1 MTTIPLIND
10 KREIRGWMLYDFA
23 NSAFSTT
30 VVTTFLGPYLTSV
43 IESQVGDGGS
53 FTLLGIP
60 IAAESF
66 FTYCVSLS
74 VLLQVF
80 VLPILGSIPGLD
92 AEVTPPRGFLGRL
105 RTGSGAGAVALA
117 VFLAHAA
124 GGIGGFLV

>member
-30 VVTTFLGPYLTSV
+30 VVTTFLGPYLTGI
-43 IESQVGDGGS
+43 IESQVGNKGS
-53 FTLLGIP
+53 FTLLGVP

-74 VLLQVF
+74 VCCKSLF
-80 VLPILGSIPGLD
+80 CP
-92 AEVTPPRGFLGRL
+92 
-105 RTGSGAGAVALA
+105 
-117 VFLAHAA
+117 FLAR
-124 GGIGGFLV
+124 LPTTPT

>member
-1 MTTIPLIND
+1 MTETTRLIND
-10 KREIRGWMLYDFA
+10 KHEIRRWMLYDFA

-66 FTYCVSLS
+66 FT
-74 VLLQVF
+74 
-80 VLPILGSIPGLD
+80 
-92 AEVTPPRGFLGRL
+92 
-105 RTGSGAGAVALA
+105 
-117 VFLAHAA
+117 
-124 GGIGGFLV
+124 